1 MGKAFFLTNR
11 NFEANLTS
19 SLSVLN
25 QNFMDPSLSRGKLW
39 CKPLKSFQ
47 RLSKSNSKGTI
58 DTTDERSQSL
68 TLKSI
73 DDNRAIKIQQGIP
86 ANPNQNLGSKR
97 EIDVKDGYNPLSTN
111 KRVLKKR
118 ISSANPT
125 LAQSSLDA
133 RGKFWFFY
141 G

>member
-1 MGKAFFLTNR
+1 MGKAFLFLTNR

-19 SLSVLN
+19 SLSLLN
-25 QNFMDPSLSRGKLW
+25 QNFIDPNLSGGKLW
-39 CKPLKSFQ
+39 CKPLKGFQ

-58 DTTDERSQSL
+58 NISDERSQSR
-68 TLKSI
+68 TLKRI
-73 DDNRAIKIQQGIP
+73 DDNRAIKIQQGP
-86 ANPNQNLGSKR
+86 PTKPNLGSKR
-97 EIDVKDGYNPLSTN
+97 ELDAKDGYNPLITN

-118 ISSANPT
+118 IASANPR

-133 RGKFWFFY
+133 RGKFLFFY

>member
-11 NFEANLTS
+11 NFEPNLTS
-19 SLSVLN
+19 SLSVLS
-25 QNFMDPSLSRGKLW
+25 QNFMDPSLSCGKLW
-39 CKPLKSFQ
+39 CKHLKSFQ

-58 DTTDERSQSL
+58 DTTDERSQSH
-68 TLKSI
+68 TLKRI
-73 DDNRAIKIQQGIP
+73 DDNWEIKIQQGIA
-86 ANPNQNLGSKR
+86 ANPNQNLGSKG

-111 KRVLKKR
+111 KRVHKKR
-118 ISSANPT
+118 ISSANAT